1 MRLRMAAPPRPAVRA
16 PSSAGEL
23 LRESVRVVEQE
34 SHDLV
39 DALRAEGKDVDYLV
53 FEDEGHDVLK
63 LPNKIHCYETIVQF
77 FGAHLAP

>member
-1 MRLRMAAPPRPAVRA
+1 
-16 PSSAGEL
+16 
-23 LRESVRVVEQE
+23 VVEQE

-39 DALRAEGKDVDYLV
+39 DALRAEGRDVDYLV

-63 LPNKIHCYETIVQF
+63 LPNKIRSYETIVRF